1 MSWEC
6 CWTKE
11 VVEPPECPYV
21 SDDERELR
29 FSLKRRFIEKCIE
42 CPVFEKDLD
51 KLEET
56 DPSLSA
62 IFRHMISEILQ
73 QKQQILYMTGF
84 LNSRNR
90 EIQFLHEIGVVLQ
103 SSVEL
108 DEVLSVAMTAITAGK
123 GFGMNRAFLL
133 LMDEEKRNLK
143 GYLGVGPKSYQEAW
157 QIWEEIGRSDFT
169 LRELAKNFH
178 DTKLNSERVKFQD
191 ILDRM
196 VFPLDDH
203 SHIFNKALLNGRPI
217 LVTDA
222 FHNNDV
228 DPELA
233 GILGVDTFLILPLL
247 SQKKRIGL
255 IVADNFI
262 THKPISIQDTQSME
276 TIAFPLALAIERASL
291 YERLQEDLDKLTEAN
306 SRLRE
311 QQELIVKMEKMALV
325 GNITSSIAH
334 SIRNPLMIIGG
345 FARSLQ
351 KSLSENDPKRSYVES
366 ILYEARKLED
376 ALTEVLDYADSL
388 HPSKDL
394 WDINELVVNVRREL
408 QEKIERH
415 RTVCSLEL
423 ENGLPM
429 AFIDYKQVAFCL
441 RKLIGGTLESMADGG
456 TITIRTRAEDDWLVL
471 EIRDTG
477 TAYSKPLSDFASGQS
492 SADRDLMSTQSV
504 SLCKMILEKNSLSF
518 RVDSSTWGGVCYTVK
533 LPVIKEEKI
542 HE

>member
-6 CWTKE
+6 CWAKE
-11 VVEPPECPYV
+11 AVEPLECPFI

-29 FSLKRRFIEKCIE
+29 FSRKRRFLEKCIE
-42 CPVFEKDLD
+42 CPHFEKDLD
-51 KLEET
+51 KLEES
-56 DPSLSA
+56 DPSISA
-62 IFRHMISEILQ
+62 IFRHLIGEILQ

-84 LNSRNR
+84 LDSRNR

-103 SSVEL
+103 TSVEL

-133 LMDEEKRNLK
+133 LMDEEKRNLQ

-157 QIWEEIGRSDFT
+157 QIWEEIGRSDFS

-178 DTKLNSERVKFQD
+178 DTKLDSERAKFHD
-191 ILDRM
+191 ILARM
-196 VFPLDDH
+196 IFPLEDH
-203 SHIFNKALLNGRPI
+203 NHILNKALLNGRPI

-222 FHNNDV
+222 FHNADV
-228 DPELA
+228 DPKLA

-262 THKPISIQDTQSME
+262 THKPISVQDMQSME
-276 TIAFPLALAIERASL
+276 TIAFPVALAIERASL
-291 YERLQEDLDKLTEAN
+291 YARLQEDLDKLTEAN

-351 KSLSENDPKRSYVES
+351 KSMSENDPKRGYVES
-366 ILYEARKLED
+366 ILFEARKLED

-408 QEKIERH
+408 QGKIERH
-415 RTVCSLEL
+415 RTVCSLDL

-429 AFIDYKQVAFCL
+429 ALIDYKQVAFCL
-441 RKLIGGTLESMADGG
+441 RKLIGGILESMTDGG
-456 TITIRTRAEDDWLVL
+456 AVSIRTCKEEDSLVL
-471 EIRDTG
+471 EIRDTC
-477 TAYSKPLSDFASGQS
+477 TSYSQPLNEFVSGQS
-492 SADRDLMSTQSV
+492 SAEKDPMSTQSV
-504 SLCKMILEKNSLSF
+504 SLCKMIMEKNSLSF
-518 RVDSSTWGGVCYTVK
+518 HVDSSAWGGVCYTVK
-533 LPVIKEEKI
+533 LPVMKEVKPDE
-542 HE
+542 

>member
-1 MSWEC
+1 MNWEC

-11 VVEPPECPYV
+11 VVEPSECSFI

-29 FSLKRRFIEKCIE
+29 FSLKRRLLEKCIE
-42 CPVFEKDLD
+42 CPLFEKDLA
-51 KLEET
+51 KLEVT
-56 DPSLSA
+56 DSSLSDMFHYLIA
-62 IFRHMISEILQ
+62 EILQ

-90 EIQFLHEIGVVLQ
+90 EIQFLHEIGIVLQ
-103 SSVEL
+103 TSMEL

-157 QIWEEIGRSDFT
+157 HIWEEIGQSDFS
-169 LRELAKNFH
+169 LREMAKNFH
-178 DTKLNSERVKFQD
+178 DTKLDSERVKFQD
-191 ILDRM
+191 ILNKL
-196 VFPLDDH
+196 VIPLDDQT
-203 SHIFNKALLNGRPI
+203 HIFNKALLNGRPI

-222 FHNNDV
+222 FHNNEV
-228 DPELA
+228 EPELA
-233 GILGVDTFLILPLL
+233 KFLGVDTFLILPLI
-247 SQKKRIGL
+247 SRKKRIGI

-262 THKPISIQDTQSME
+262 THKPISLQDMQSME
-276 TIAFPLALAIERASL
+276 TISFPVALAIERASL
-291 YERLQEDLDKLTEAN
+291 YARLQVDLDKLMEAN

-325 GNITSSIAH
+325 GKITSSIAH

-351 KSLSENDPKRSYVES
+351 KSIAENDPKRNYVES

-388 HPSKDL
+388 HPSKDM
-394 WDINELVVNVRREL
+394 WDINELIVNVRREL

-415 RTVCSLEL
+415 RAVCKLEL
-423 ENGLPM
+423 GNGLPM

-441 RKLIGGTLESMADGG
+441 RKLIISMLEAMTDGG
-456 TITIRTRAEDDWLVL
+456 VITIGTMAEENSLVL
-471 EIRDTG
+471 EIRNASTVF
-477 TAYSKPLSDFASGQS
+477 SPSLNEFASGQS
-492 SADRDLMSTQSV
+492 TSNRDQMSSQSV

-518 RVDSSTWGGVCYTVK
+518 QVNSSAWGGVCYTVK
-533 LPVIKEEKI
+533 LPVIKEENA

>member
-1 MSWEC
+1 MRWEC

-11 VVEPPECPYV
+11 VVEPPECPYI

-29 FSLKRRFIEKCIE
+29 FSLKRRFLEKCIE
-42 CPVFEKDLD
+42 CPLFKKDLD
-51 KLEET
+51 KLAES
-56 DPSLSA
+56 DPALSVM
-62 IFRHMISEILQ
+62 FRHLISEMQQ

-103 SSVEL
+103 TSLEL

-143 GYLGVGPKSYQEAW
+143 GYLGVGPKTYQEAW
-157 QIWEEIGRSDFT
+157 QIWEEIGQSNFS
-169 LRELAKNFH
+169 LREMAKNFH
-178 DTKLNSERVKFQD
+178 DTKLDSERVKFQD
-191 ILDRM
+191 ILERM
-196 VFPLDDH
+196 IFPLDDQD
-203 SHIFNKALLNGRPI
+203 HIFNKALLNCRPVLI
-217 LVTDA
+217 TDA
-222 FHNNDV
+222 FHNSDV

-233 GILGVDTFLILPLL
+233 RILGVDTFLVLPLI
-247 SQKKRIGL
+247 SRKKRIGI

-262 THKPISIQDTQSME
+262 THKPISVQDMQSME
-276 TIAFPLALAIERASL
+276 TISFPVALAIERSSL
-291 YERLQEDLDKLTEAN
+291 YARLQEDLDKLTDAN

-325 GNITSSIAH
+325 GKITSSIAH

-351 KSLSENDPKRSYVES
+351 KSIDDNDPKRNYVES

-388 HPSKDL
+388 HPARDL

-408 QEKIERH
+408 QDKIERH
-415 RTVCSLEL
+415 RAVCSLEL

-429 AFIDYKQVAFCL
+429 AIIDYKQVAFCL
-441 RKLIGGTLESMADGG
+441 RKLIGSTLESMTDGG
-456 TITIRTRAEDDWLVL
+456 TITIGTRAEEGCLVL
-471 EIRDTG
+471 EIRDNSNAFAQPLNDF
-477 TAYSKPLSDFASGQS
+477 TAAQS
-492 SADRDLMSTQSV
+492 SANRGHMSAQSV

-518 RVDSSTWGGVCYTVK
+518 HVDSSAWGGVCYTVK
-533 LPVIKEEKI
+533 LPIMKEETPN
-542 HE
+542 E

>member
-1 MSWEC
+1 MRWEC

-11 VVEPPECPYV
+11 VVEPSECPYV

-29 FSLKRRFIEKCIE
+29 FSLKRRFLEKCIE
-42 CPVFEKDLD
+42 CPLFENDLD
-51 KLEET
+51 KIAET
-56 DPSLSA
+56 DPALSVM
-62 IFRHMISEILQ
+62 FRYMIAEILQ

-84 LNSRNR
+84 LNNRNR

-103 SSVEL
+103 TSMEL

-157 QIWEEIGRSDFT
+157 QIWEEIGQSDFS
-169 LRELAKNFH
+169 LREMAKNFH
-178 DTKLNSERVKFQD
+178 DTKLDSERVKFHD
-191 ILDRM
+191 ILERM
-196 VFPLDDH
+196 IFPLDDQA
-203 SHIFNKALLNGRPI
+203 HIFNKALLNGRPV
-217 LVTDA
+217 LVKDA
-222 FHNNDV
+222 FHNIDV
-228 DPELA
+228 EPELA
-233 GILGVDTFLILPLL
+233 RILGVDTFLILPLI
-247 SQKKRIGL
+247 SRKKRIGI

-262 THKPISIQDTQSME
+262 THKPISVQDMQSME
-276 TIAFPLALAIERASL
+276 TISFPVALAIERASL
-291 YERLQEDLDKLTEAN
+291 YARLQEDLDKLTDAN

-325 GNITSSIAH
+325 GKITSSIAH

-351 KSLSENDPKRSYVES
+351 KSLAENDPKRNYVES
-366 ILYEARKLED
+366 ILNEARKLED

-388 HPSKDL
+388 HPAKDM

-408 QEKIERH
+408 QDKIDRH
-415 RTVCSLEL
+415 RAVCIMEL

-429 AFIDYKQVAFCL
+429 AFIDYKQIAFCL
-441 RKLIGGTLESMADGG
+441 RKIIGSTLESMTDGG
-456 TITIRTRAEDDWLVL
+456 KITIGTRMEEDWLVL
-471 EIRDTG
+471 EIRDT
-477 TAYSKPLSDFASGQS
+477 SKKFSQSPGDFATSQQS
-492 SADRDLMSTQSV
+492 VERDQMTALSV
-504 SLCKMILEKNSLSF
+504 SLCKLILEKNSLSF
-518 RVDSSTWGGVCYTVK
+518 HVDNSAWGGVCYTVK
-533 LPVIKEEKI
+533 LPVMKEERP